1 VYSAR
6 LTLSFHV
13 FSTVSVMGD
22 TTSRD
27 ICKAEVDRFLF
38 GKHITA
44 CAVCGRFR
52 SASDLDVH
60 ALTCQRASC
69 SDPSNSAPVD
79 VLMIVCTNCGAI
91 QFHDRS
97 VIAQWLEC
105 QKRVKVR

>member
-1 VYSAR
+1 MA
-6 LTLSFHV
+6 
-13 FSTVSVMGD
+13 D

-52 SASDLDVH
+52 NASDVDVH

-69 SDPSNSAPVD
+69 GDPSTSAPLD

-91 QFHDRS
+91 QFHDRT

>member
-1 VYSAR
+1 MA
-6 LTLSFHV
+6 
-13 FSTVSVMGD
+13 D
-22 TTSRD
+22 TSSRD
-27 ICKAEVDRFLF
+27 ICKAEVDHFLF

-44 CAVCGRFR
+44 CPVCGRFR
-52 SASDLDVH
+52 NSSDVDVH

-69 SDPSNSAPVD
+69 SDPANSAPLD

-91 QFHDRS
+91 QFHDRA